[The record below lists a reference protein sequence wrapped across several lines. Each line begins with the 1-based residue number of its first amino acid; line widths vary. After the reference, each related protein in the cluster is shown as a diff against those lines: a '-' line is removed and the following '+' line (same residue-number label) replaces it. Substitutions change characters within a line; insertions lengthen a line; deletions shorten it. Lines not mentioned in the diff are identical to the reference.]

1 VTVSDLHIDG
11 HGRGQNAVQFTAART
26 RLLGNDVTN
35 DHSDDSCVILGDH
48 SYGRADDPIISHNRI
63 HDCGVPSSNF
73 DHGIYDS
80 YSVGARI
87 TDNVISA
94 NSTYG
99 VQIYP
104 DAQGAVVSRNIV
116 VRNGKGIVF
125 GGDNSTT
132 SNSNRVQDN
141 LIAYP
146 RVGYNLESYWPQ
158 RPGGGNVAIGN
169 CLWGRGGGPGLDP
182 GLTGVTLR
190 GNRVGKPRL
199 SVSFALLADPG
210 CRAIAARLRRAHPGP

>member
-1 VTVSDLHIDG
+1 MIWLGRILTACLVASSLLASASDARSRCTRTLAAGADVQTALNHARAGQTICLSTGVYRGDVEIQVGGSRRHPLTLTSAPGARATIAGIVWIAANDVTVSPAH
-11 HGRGQNAVQFTAART
+11 RWSRAWAEPVQFTAART

-63 HDCGVPSSNF
+63 HDCGVPSSTF

-99 VQIYP
+99 V
-104 DAQGAVVSRNIV
+104 
-116 VRNGKGIVF
+116 
-125 GGDNSTT
+125 
-132 SNSNRVQDN
+132 
-141 LIAYP
+141 
-146 RVGYNLESYWPQ
+146 
-158 RPGGGNVAIGN
+158 
-169 CLWGRGGGPGLDP
+169 
-182 GLTGVTLR
+182 
-190 GNRVGKPRL
+190 
-199 SVSFALLADPG
+199 
-210 CRAIAARLRRAHPGP
+210 